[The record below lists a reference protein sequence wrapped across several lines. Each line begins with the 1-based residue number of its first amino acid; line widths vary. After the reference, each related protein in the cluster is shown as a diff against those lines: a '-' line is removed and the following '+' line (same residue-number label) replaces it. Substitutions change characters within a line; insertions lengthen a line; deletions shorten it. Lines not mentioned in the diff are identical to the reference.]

1 MENAKVPVSQRRLK
15 PILPILFY
23 TGSRRWNRPV
33 TLNAVM
39 DLPEL
44 MDPFVPKFETLFLP
58 VKDTDTDEFL
68 QHNHPFAWLMTVLQK
83 VEEDDTSI
91 DEILEETLE
100 KLDTLSPEETALH
113 THAIVYLSHLVVC
126 RRPED
131 EREHLM
137 QRIMIHNKDTEVE
150 RLIMTGAEALIEQGK
165 RQGLKQGKA
174 QGLEQGLEQGLQQG
188 EIQTKREVLLTL
200 LGHRIGDIPDTITKK
215 VSRIRSRTRL
225 DSLLEQAATA
235 EKLDDI
241 KWD

>member
-1 MENAKVPVSQRRLK
+1 MLFFVEAHAKQGR
-15 PILPILFY
+15 
-23 TGSRRWNRPV
+23 
-33 TLNAVM
+33 
-39 DLPEL
+39 
-44 MDPFVPKFETLFLP
+44 
-58 VKDTDTDEFL
+58 
-68 QHNHPFAWLMTVLQK
+68 
-83 VEEDDTSI
+83 
-91 DEILEETLE
+91 
-100 KLDTLSPEETALH
+100 LSPEETALH

-165 RQGLKQGKA
+165 RQG
-174 QGLEQGLEQGLQQG
+174 

-200 LGHRIGDIPDTITKK
+200 IGHRIGDIPDMITKK

>member
-1 MENAKVPVSQRRLK
+1 
-15 PILPILFY
+15 
-23 TGSRRWNRPV
+23 
-33 TLNAVM
+33 
-39 DLPEL
+39 
-44 MDPFVPKFETLFLP
+44 
-58 VKDTDTDEFL
+58 
-68 QHNHPFAWLMTVLQK
+68 
-83 VEEDDTSI
+83 
-91 DEILEETLE
+91 
-100 KLDTLSPEETALH
+100 
-113 THAIVYLSHLVVC
+113 
-126 RRPED
+126 
-131 EREHLM
+131 M

-174 QGLEQGLEQGLQQG
+174 QGLEQGLQQG